1 MGKFQPGHKLAKGRP
16 LGSKNKRT
24 DLFAIC
30 DEKGVDLFQEA
41 LTIAL
46 TTTDTDKRFGM
57 IKELLPYVYPKKKE
71 VLNLA
76 DTPVEELLNVA
87 EQKLKDEP
95 A

>member
-1 MGKFQPGHKLAKGRP
+1 MGFQKGHKLAKGRP
-16 LGSKNKRT
+16 VGSKNKRT
-24 DLFAIC
+24 DLFAVC
-30 DEKGVDLFQEA
+30 DEKGIDLFKEA

-46 TTTDTDKRFGM
+46 TTQEPAARFGM

-87 EQKLKDEP
+87 EQKLKDES